1 MLALDI
7 IDGIRRWADR
17 NPQAFDIICGIAL
30 VACIALAGLIEGAD
44 NMIHY

>member
-7 IDGIRRWADR
+7 IDRIRDWADR

-30 VACIALAGLIEGAD
+30 VACIALVGAIEGTD